1 MLEGAAVMG
10 DGSGRVY
17 VLRFDDPGESPLLQ
31 VKGVARG
38 IGSADGMM
46 FVGTL
51 DGMLYAFRVAVD

>member
-1 MLEGAAVMG
+1 MG

-31 VKGVARG
+31 VEGVARG